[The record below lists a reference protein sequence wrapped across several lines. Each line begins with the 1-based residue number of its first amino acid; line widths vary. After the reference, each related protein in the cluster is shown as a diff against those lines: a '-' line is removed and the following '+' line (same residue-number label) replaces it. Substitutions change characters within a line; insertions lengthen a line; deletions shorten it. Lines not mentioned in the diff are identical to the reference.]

1 MFIIQ
6 NVTQRNIFKKF
17 KKLDLKKLIMM
28 NINITYINWLNTDIL
43 PSHDEILTG
52 FLSKM

>member
-6 NVTQRNIFKKF
+6 NVTQRNIF

-28 NINITYINWLNTDIL
+28 NINITYLNWLNTDIL
-43 PSHDEILTG
+43 PSHDEIQTG